1 MRRPQP
7 LPEPLRGVPFSVGA
21 ARAMGVT
28 AGRLDASDLEIP
40 FRGVRIP
47 RGASPPDI
55 AERCAQYAPRLRPW
69 QFFSHDTALA
79 RFGAPLPL
87 GSDPLVL
94 HVSAHR
100 PNREPRAEGVV
111 GHRLGERSP
120 AVWAVGGIPF
130 EHPARAW
137 RHVGAAWQHDDL
149 VAAGDYIVGRGGL
162 VTLDQLVDEVELHAT
177 RGRSR
182 LIRALSGIRPG
193 SESSEETR
201 LRLVLQRAGL
211 PEPELNPEL
220 RQASGVFI
228 ARLDLAYRRWRVAV
242 EYDGRQHAFDDAQF
256 ARDADRWHAIRA
268 SGWEHVRILRHHLRG
283 DGRRAVD
290 MVRSALLRAGWRP

>member
-1 MRRPQP
+1 
-7 LPEPLRGVPFSVGA
+7 
-21 ARAMGVT
+21 MGVT

-40 FRGVRIP
+40 FRGIRVP
-47 RGASPPDI
+47 RGTDTTDA
-55 AERCAQYAPRLRPW
+55 AQRCAQYAVRLMPW

-79 RFGAPLPL
+79 RFGAPLPI

-94 HVSAHR
+94 HVAAHR
-100 PNREPRAEGVV
+100 PKREPRAQGVV
-111 GHRLGERSP
+111 GHRLGERLP
-120 AVWAVGGIPF
+120 AVWHVGGIPF

-137 RHVGAAWQHDDL
+137 RHVGAAWQYEDL
-149 VAAGDYIVGRGGL
+149 VAAGDYLVGRGGL
-162 VTLDQLVDEVELHAT
+162 VTLDQLAEEVELHAT

-182 LIRALSGIRPG
+182 LIRALSDIRPG

-220 RQASGVFI
+220 RHASGVFI

-256 ARDADRWHAIRA
+256 ARDADRWHAIREA
-268 SGWEHVRILRHHLRG
+268 GWEHVRILRHHLRG

-290 MVRSALLRAGWRP
+290 MVRSGLLRAGWRP

>member
-1 MRRPQP
+1 M
-7 LPEPLRGVPFSVGA
+7 
-21 ARAMGVT
+21 
-28 AGRLDASDLEIP
+28 
-40 FRGVRIP
+40 
-47 RGASPPDI
+47 
-55 AERCAQYAPRLRPW
+55 
-69 QFFSHDTALA
+69 
-79 RFGAPLPL
+79 
-87 GSDPLVL
+87 
-94 HVSAHR
+94 
-100 PNREPRAEGVV
+100 V

-182 LIRALSGIRPG
+182 LIRALSDIRPG

>member
-40 FRGVRIP
+40 FRGTRTP
-47 RGASPPDI
+47 RGARPADV
-55 AERCAQYAPRLRPW
+55 AERCAQYAVRLRPW

-79 RFGAPLPL
+79 RYGAPLPFGNDAL
-87 GSDPLVL
+87 AL
-94 HVSAHR
+94 HVAAHR
-100 PNREPRAEGVV
+100 PKREPRADGVI

-120 AVWAVGGIPF
+120 AVWTVSGIPF

-137 RHVGAAWQHDDL
+137 RHVGAVWQHDDL
-149 VAAGDYIVGRGGL
+149 VAAGDYLVGRGGL
-162 VTLDQLVDEVELHAT
+162 VTLEQLADEVELHAA

-182 LIRALSGIRPG
+182 LIRALADIRAGSG
-193 SESSEETR
+193 SSEETR

-211 PEPELNPEL
+211 PEPELNQGAATGIRRLHRTARPRISAMAGGRRVRRSPACL
-220 RQASGVFI
+220 RRRTVR
-228 ARLDLAYRRWRVAV
+228 ARRRPL
-242 EYDGRQHAFDDAQF
+242 
-256 ARDADRWHAIRA
+256 ARDPSERLGARTDPAPPPSR
-268 SGWEHVRILRHHLRG
+268 
-283 DGRRAVD
+283 
-290 MVRSALLRAGWRP
+290 

>member
-1 MRRPQP
+1 M
-7 LPEPLRGVPFSVGA
+7 PFSVGA

-69 QFFSHDTALA
+69 QFFRHDTALA

-182 LIRALSGIRPG
+182 LIRALSDIRPG

-228 ARLDLAYRRWRVAV
+228 ARLDLAYRRWGGRRVRRAPACL
-242 EYDGRQHAFDDAQF
+242 RRRPIRARRRPL
-256 ARDADRWHAIRA
+256 ARDPRERLGACADLAPSPAR
-268 SGWEHVRILRHHLRG
+268 
-283 DGRRAVD
+283 
-290 MVRSALLRAGWRP
+290 